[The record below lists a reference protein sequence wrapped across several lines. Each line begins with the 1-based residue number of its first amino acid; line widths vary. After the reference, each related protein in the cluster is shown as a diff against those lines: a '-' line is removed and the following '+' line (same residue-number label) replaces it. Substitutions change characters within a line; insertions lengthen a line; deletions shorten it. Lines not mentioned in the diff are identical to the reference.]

1 MDVDGVLTDG
11 SIIYDALGNE
21 LKAFNVKD
29 GHGIKLLHHSHIAT
43 AIITGR
49 KSPIVQKRAKELGIT
64 YVFEGCEDKLQAYE
78 RLKNELKLSD
88 DEIAYIG
95 DDVVD
100 IEVMKKVG
108 LPVAVSDAHSEII
121 EVALYVTKLP
131 GGKGA
136 VRELC
141 DLILSSKKN
150 NPNLTA

>member
-11 SIIYDALGNE
+11 SIIYDASGNE

-29 GHGIKLLHHSHIAT
+29 GHGIKLLHQNHIST

-49 KSPIVQKRAKELGIT
+49 RSPIVQRRAKELGIA
-64 YVFEGCEDKLQAYE
+64 YLFEGCEDKLEAYE
-78 RLKNELKLSD
+78 RLKSQLKLTD
-88 DEIAYIG
+88 KEIAYIG

-100 IEVMKKVG
+100 VEVMKKVG
-108 LPVAVSDAHSEII
+108 MPVAVSDAHSEVI

-141 DLILSSKKN
+141 DLILNSQRK
-150 NPNLTA
+150 PI